1 MAEPHVIAALKERR
15 ARISGHILALEVQI
29 GQHRADLLHLDA
41 TLRLFDSAVEPA
53 AIPPK
58 RPVARNDWFGHG
70 ECLRLAYS
78 VLRDAPEP
86 VPTGDIVR
94 RLMTIKGQPAN
105 DRATMTLIRQTIVNS
120 LSRAKD
126 TVERVPGAGTGRELR
141 WRLRD

>member
-15 ARISGHILALEVQI
+15 ARVSGQILALEARI

-41 TLRLFDSAVEPA
+41 TLRLFDA
-53 AIPPK
+53 AIEPDAILPK
-58 RPVARNDWFGHG
+58 RPAPRNDWFGHG

-78 VLRDAPEP
+78 VLRGAPEP

-94 RLMTIKGQPAN
+94 RLMAIKGQPVD
-105 DRATMTLIRQTIVNS
+105 DRATMTLMRQTIFNS
-120 LSRAKD
+120 LDRAKN
-126 TVERVPGAGTGRELR
+126 TVERVPGAGRELC